1 MKLLIRWLFTQN
13 SKVYTKMSGYKIN
26 IKLFIISSNEYMENK
41 ILNVIL
47 FTIVSKTNKT
57 CIRYAENY
65 KTLIK
70 AIHGHLN
77 KY

>member
-1 MKLLIRWLFTQN
+1 M
-13 SKVYTKMSGYKIN
+13 
-26 IKLFIISSNEYMENK
+26 FIISSNEYMENK

-70 AIHGHLN
+70 AIHGDLN